1 MDIFFT
7 DPNEIPLPP
16 EDVRI
21 REFRAEPWPDG
32 QKIRIFLEVDPTQK
46 RPSAEFT
53 LVNPQGEPVSS
64 ISIVESMTRKIE
76 VNMHLRST
84 PVPGEYQLTA
94 ILYFDQLNPESE
106 KDQIPQIEH
115 LQVDS
120 VQVSITFY
128 PKD

>member
-84 PVPGEYQLTA
+84 PVPGEYLLNA

-106 KDQIPQIEH
+106 KDHIPQIEH